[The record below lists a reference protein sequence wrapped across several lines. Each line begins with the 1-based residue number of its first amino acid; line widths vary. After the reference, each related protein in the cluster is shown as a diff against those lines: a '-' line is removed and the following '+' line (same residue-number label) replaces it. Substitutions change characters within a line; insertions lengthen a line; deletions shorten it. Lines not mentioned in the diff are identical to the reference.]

1 MTVVKSTE
9 KVQTSGPEVKPARI
23 QAEEA
28 SWYAFPDKIF
38 SEVVSKD
45 LQFLLK
51 NLTNC

>member
-9 KVQTSGPEVKPARI
+9 QVQTPGPVVWPAVI
-23 QAEEA
+23 QDGEA
-28 SWYAFPDKIF
+28 SWYAFSDKII